1 MNRIIIQT
9 ADNSNTIFDQELQEI
24 FHSKNGALAES
35 LYVFIEHGFKYAIGK
50 KTSLNILEIG
60 FGTGLNTLL
69 TLIEAEK
76 NQTTVNYFSLE
87 TRPLEKELWKNL
99 NYKDFW
105 DAEKQQIFSTLHEVS
120 WNEAHKI
127 TDFFTLTKILEN
139 LETYKTKE
147 KFDLVYFDAF
157 SPDKQPELWTYEI
170 FEKIY
175 SIMNSD
181 SILVTYC
188 AKGEVQRN
196 MKKAGFKIEKLKG
209 PMGKREMVRAF
220 GI

>member
-1 MNRIIIQT
+1 MSRLIIQT
-9 ADNSNTIFDQELQEI
+9 SDNSNTIFDEELNEI

-35 LYVFIEHGFKYAIGK
+35 LYVFIEHGFKYFNNK
-50 KTSLNILEIG
+50 KTALNILEIG

-76 NQTTVNYFSLE
+76 NNTLVNYTSLE
-87 TRPLEKELWKNL
+87 TRPLERELWESL

-105 DAEKQQIFSTLHEVS
+105 NTEKQQFFFNLHEVP
-120 WNEAHKI
+120 WNQSNKI
-127 TDFFTLTKILEN
+127 TDFFTLTKVLES
-139 LETYKTKE
+139 LESYKANE
-147 KFDLVYFDAF
+147 KFDLIYFDAF

-170 FEKIY
+170 FEKIH
-175 SIMNSD
+175 SFMSPD

-209 PMGKREMVRAF
+209 PAGKREMVRAHY
-220 GI
+220 

>member
-1 MNRIIIQT
+1 MGRVIIQT
-9 ADNSNTIFDQELQEI
+9 ADNSNTVFDQELQEI

-35 LYVFIEHGFKYAIGK
+35 LYVFIEHGFKYAINK
-50 KTSLNILEIG
+50 KSTLNILEIG

-76 NQTTVNYFSLE
+76 NQTIVNYFSLE
-87 TRPLEKELWKNL
+87 TRPLEKELWENL

-120 WNEAHKI
+120 WNESHKT
-127 TDFFTLTKILEN
+127 TDFFTLTKVLES

-170 FEKIY
+170 FSKIY
-175 SIMNSD
+175 AFMNKD

-209 PMGKREMVRAF
+209 PAGKREMVRAF
-220 GI
+220 WI